1 MNSRLQNLQLSLHKP
16 MKVQALKSFAGIIS
30 MSEGDVREISDVSL
44 CNDLIDAKLVKK
56 AEEKKPKTTR
66 TKRSAKK

>member
-1 MNSRLQNLQLSLHKP
+1 